1 MPDRRLVRIIDANSN
16 RTREA
21 LRVVEDVLRFW
32 HEKGALARRV
42 KRERHHVARSCDRLL
57 SEGSSRLGARDTATD
72 PGRDSMPCTE
82 ATRRNIGEVLLSN
95 FRRAEESLR
104 VLEETAKLVDRESC
118 RRFKRSRFRVYDI
131 EKACRSLLEK

>member
-1 MPDRRLVRIIDANSN
+1 MQDRRLLRILDANSN

-42 KRERHHVARSCDRLL
+42 KRERHYVARCCDELL
-57 SEGSSRLGARDTATD
+57 GEGAGGLRARDTRRD
-72 PGRDSMPCTE
+72 PGRDSMPCSE
-82 ATRRNIGEVLLSN
+82 ASRKNVGEVLRSN

-118 RRFKRSRFRVYDI
+118 RRFKRSRFRVYDLEQDCLPLM
-131 EKACRSLLEK
+131 EK